1 MTSTIY
7 DKEQLTVYCYLTA
20 LPLFQLDDN
29 TIAYYQSLDPSGK
42 NLEHLLATGYT
53 HPATRFLK
61 DGYFRLAETC
71 PSIFLCW
78 LLHKFITLPV
88 TTYPLETYTTLE
100 ARATI
105 SQDIIGYYES
115 DLITD
120 ELIEN
125 LINTLQAVPFVNN
138 KAACTIPL
146 SDPTSLKVSDIEMLV
161 EKTRTEARK
170 VETRDVV
177 RILSNYQIDWKANNE
192 TAEFL
197 YRYWNNSWTGD
208 YQDSPRAKIRKEVT
222 RRTRVITAL
231 DLIDPFPYATEHLLA
246 APPKP
251 TITYNQSKA
260 ENASNALLAL
270 ASLLSSSKKTS

>member
-1 MTSTIY
+1 MTSIY
-7 DKEQLTVYCYLTA
+7 DKDPLTVYCYLTA
-20 LPLFQLDDN
+20 LPLFELDDN
-29 TIAYYQSLDPSGK
+29 TIAYYQSLDPSGTR
-42 NLEHLLATGYT
+42 LEKLLATGYT

-61 DGYFRLAETC
+61 DGYFHLAETC

-88 TTYPLETYTTLE
+88 AQYPLESYTALE
-100 ARATI
+100 ARALV

-138 KAACTIPL
+138 KAACTIQL
-146 SDPTSLKVSDIEMLV
+146 SDPSSLRVSDIEMLI

-170 VETRDVV
+170 VETRDVI

-192 TAEFL
+192 IAEFL

-208 YQDSPRAKIRKEVT
+208 YRDSPRAKIRKEVT

-231 DLIDPFPYATEHLLA
+231 DLIDPFPYATESLLSA
-246 APPKP
+246 TPKA
-251 TITYNQSKA
+251 TVQYNQSKA

-270 ASLLSSSKKTS
+270 ANLLSSAKKTS

>member
-1 MTSTIY
+1 MSSTIY
-7 DKEQLTVYCYLTA
+7 DKEPLTVYCYLTA
-20 LPLFQLDDN
+20 LPLFELDDN

-88 TTYPLETYTTLE
+88 ATYPLETYTTLE

-105 SQDIIGYYES
+105 SQDIISYYEA

-120 ELIEN
+120 ELVDN
-125 LINTLQAVPFVNN
+125 LISTLQAVPFIHN
-138 KAACTIPL
+138 KAACTISL
-146 SDPTSLKVSDIEMLV
+146 SDPTSLKVSDIEMLI

-170 VETRDVV
+170 VETRDVI
-177 RILSNYQIDWKANNE
+177 RILSSYQIDWKANNE
-192 TAEFL
+192 VAEFL

-208 YQDSPRAKIRKEVT
+208 YKDSPRAKIRKEVT

-231 DLIDPFPYATEHLLA
+231 DLIDPFPYATEHLLSSQ
-246 APPKP
+246 PKP
-251 TITYNQSKA
+251 TVQYNQRKA

-270 ASLLSSSKKTS
+270 ASLLSTVKKTN

>member
-1 MTSTIY
+1 MNSIY
-7 DKEQLTVYCYLTA
+7 DKDPLTVYCYLTA

-29 TIAYYQSLDPSGK
+29 TIAYYQSLDPSGIR
-42 NLEHLLATGYT
+42 LEKLLATGYT

-88 TTYPLETYTTLE
+88 SQYPLESYSTLE

-125 LINTLQAVPFVNN
+125 LINTLQAVPFVHN
-138 KAACTIPL
+138 KAACTIQLP
-146 SDPTSLKVSDIEMLV
+146 DPTSLKVSDIEMLI

-170 VETRDVV
+170 VETRDVI
-177 RILSNYQIDWKANNE
+177 RILSNYQIDWKANNDV
-192 TAEFL
+192 AEFL

-208 YQDSPRAKIRKEVT
+208 YRDSPRVKIRKEVT

-231 DLIDPFPYATEHLLA
+231 DLIDPFPYATENLLSA
-246 APPKP
+246 QPKP
-251 TITYNQSKA
+251 TVQYNQSKA

-270 ASLLSSSKKTS
+270 ASLLAPVKKTD

>member
-1 MTSTIY
+1 MNSIY

-20 LPLFQLDDN
+20 LPLFELDDN
-29 TIAYYQSLDPSGK
+29 TIAYYQSLDPSGRD
-42 NLEHLLATGYT
+42 LERLLATGYT

-61 DGYFRLAETC
+61 DGYFHLAETC

-88 TTYPLETYTTLE
+88 TTYPLETYSTLE

-115 DLITD
+115 DMITD

-125 LINTLQAVPFVNN
+125 LINTLQAVPFVHN

-146 SDPTSLKVSDIEMLV
+146 TSPTSLKVSDIEMLV

-170 VETRDVV
+170 VETRDVI

-208 YQDSPRAKIRKEVT
+208 YKDSPRAKIRKEVT
-222 RRTRVITAL
+222 RRTRIITAL
-231 DLIDPFPYATEHLLA
+231 DLIDPFPYATENLLT

-251 TITYNQSKA
+251 TAPYNQRKA
-260 ENASNALLAL
+260 ESASNALLAL
-270 ASLLSSSKKTS
+270 ASLLAPAKKTD

>member
-1 MTSTIY
+1 MTSNIY
-7 DKEQLTVYCYLTA
+7 DKDPLTVYCYLTA
-20 LPLFQLDDN
+20 LPLFDLDDN
-29 TIAYYQSLDPSGK
+29 TIAYYQTLDPSGTR
-42 NLEHLLATGYT
+42 LEKLLATGYT
-53 HPATRFLK
+53 HPATKFLK

-88 TTYPLETYTTLE
+88 AQYPLETYSTLE
-100 ARATI
+100 ARALI

-146 SDPTSLKVSDIEMLV
+146 TSPTSLKVSDIEMLI

-170 VETRDVV
+170 VETRDVI

-192 TAEFL
+192 IAEFL

-208 YQDSPRAKIRKEVT
+208 YRDSPRAKIRKEVT

-231 DLIDPFPYATEHLLA
+231 DLIDPFPYATENLLS

-251 TITYNQSKA
+251 IVQYNQRKA

-270 ASLLSSSKKTS
+270 ANLLAPAKKTD

>member
-1 MTSTIY
+1 MSSTIY
-7 DKEQLTVYCYLTA
+7 DKEPLTVYCYLTA
-20 LPLFQLDDN
+20 LPLFELDDN

-88 TTYPLETYTTLE
+88 AQFPLESYSTLE

-105 SQDIIGYYES
+105 SQDIISYYEA

-120 ELIEN
+120 ELVDN
-125 LINTLQAVPFVNN
+125 LISTMQAVPFIHN
-138 KAACTIPL
+138 KAACTISL
-146 SDPTSLKVSDIEMLV
+146 SDPTSLKVSDIEMLI

-170 VETRDVV
+170 VETRDVI

-192 TAEFL
+192 VAEFL

-208 YQDSPRAKIRKEVT
+208 YKDSPRAKIRKEVT

-231 DLIDPFPYATEHLLA
+231 DLIDPFPYATEHLLSA
-246 APPKP
+246 QPKP
-251 TITYNQSKA
+251 TVQYNQRKA

-270 ASLLSSSKKTS
+270 ASLLSNVKKTS

>member
-7 DKEQLTVYCYLTA
+7 DREQLTVYCYLTA

-29 TIAYYQSLDPSGK
+29 TIAYYQSIDPSGK

-88 TTYPLETYTTLE
+88 AAYPLESYTALE

-105 SQDIIGYYES
+105 SQDIVSYYES

-120 ELIEN
+120 ELVDN
-125 LINTLQAVPFVNN
+125 LIHTLQAVPFIHN

-146 SDPTSLKVSDIEMLV
+146 PSPTSLKVSDIEMLI

-177 RILSNYQIDWKANNE
+177 RILSSYQIDWKANNE
-192 TAEFL
+192 IAEFL

-208 YQDSPRAKIRKEVT
+208 YKDSPRAKIRKEVT

-231 DLIDPFPYATEHLLA
+231 DLIDPFPYATEHLLS
-246 APPKP
+246 APTKP
-251 TITYNQSKA
+251 ATPYNQSKA

-270 ASLLSSSKKTS
+270 ASLLSTAKKTD

>member
-7 DKEQLTVYCYLTA
+7 NKEPLTVYCYLTA
-20 LPLFQLDDN
+20 LPLFELDDN
-29 TIAYYQSLDPSGK
+29 TIAYYQSLDPSGRD
-42 NLEHLLATGYT
+42 LERLLATGYT

-61 DGYFRLAETC
+61 DGYFHLAETC

-88 TTYPLETYTTLE
+88 TAYPLETYSTLE

-105 SQDIIGYYES
+105 SQDIIGYYEA

-125 LINTLQAVPFVNN
+125 LINTLQAVPFVHN

-146 SDPTSLKVSDIEMLV
+146 ASPDSLKVSDIEMLV

-170 VETRDVV
+170 VETRDVI

-208 YQDSPRAKIRKEVT
+208 YRDSPRAKIRKEVT
-222 RRTRVITAL
+222 RRTRIITAL
-231 DLIDPFPYATEHLLA
+231 DLIDPFPYATENLLS

-251 TITYNQSKA
+251 TAPYNQSKA
-260 ENASNALLAL
+260 ESASNALLAL
-270 ASLLSSSKKTS
+270 ASLLAPAKKTD

>member
-1 MTSTIY
+1 MNSSIY
-7 DKEQLTVYCYLTA
+7 DREQLTVYCYHTA

-29 TIAYYQSLDPSGK
+29 TIAYYKAMDPSGTQ
-42 NLEHLLATGYT
+42 LERLLATGYT

-61 DGYFRLAETC
+61 DGYFHLAECC

-88 TTYPLETYTTLE
+88 SDYPLESYSALE
-100 ARATI
+100 ARASV

-125 LINTLQAVPFVNN
+125 LINTMQAVPFVHN

-146 SDPTSLKVSDIEMLV
+146 TSPTSLKVSDIEMLI

-170 VETRDVV
+170 VETRDVI
-177 RILSNYQIDWKANNE
+177 RILSSCQVDWKANNDV
-192 TAEFL
+192 AEFL
-197 YRYWNNSWTGD
+197 YRYWNSSWTGN
-208 YQDSPRAKIRKEVT
+208 YKDSPRAKIRKEVT
-222 RRTRVITAL
+222 RRTRIITAL
-231 DLIDPFPYATEHLLA
+231 DLIDPFPYATEELLT

-251 TITYNQSKA
+251 TPQYNQHKA
-260 ENASNALLAL
+260 ESASNALLAL
-270 ASLLSSSKKTS
+270 ASLLACAKKTS

>member
-1 MTSTIY
+1 MNSIY
-7 DKEQLTVYCYLTA
+7 DKDPLTVYCYLTA

-29 TIAYYQSLDPSGK
+29 TIAYYQSLDPSGIR
-42 NLEHLLATGYT
+42 LEKLLATGYT

-88 TTYPLETYTTLE
+88 SQYPLESYSTLE

-125 LINTLQAVPFVNN
+125 LINTLQAVPFVHN
-138 KAACTIPL
+138 KAACTIQLP
-146 SDPTSLKVSDIEMLV
+146 DPTSLKVSDIEMLI

-170 VETRDVV
+170 VETRDVI
-177 RILSNYQIDWKANNE
+177 RILSNYQIDWKANNDV
-192 TAEFL
+192 AEFL

-208 YQDSPRAKIRKEVT
+208 YRDSPRVKIRKEVT

-231 DLIDPFPYATEHLLA
+231 DLIDPFPYATENLLSA
-246 APPKP
+246 QPKP
-251 TITYNQSKA
+251 TVQYNQSKA

-270 ASLLSSSKKTS
+270 ASLLSPAKKTD

>member
-1 MTSTIY
+1 MTSIY
-7 DKEQLTVYCYLTA
+7 DKDPLTVYCYLTA

-29 TIAYYQSLDPSGK
+29 TIAYYQAVDPSGIR
-42 NLEHLLATGYT
+42 LEKLLATGYT
-53 HPATRFLK
+53 HPATKFLK

-88 TTYPLETYTTLE
+88 DQYPLESYTTLE

-120 ELIEN
+120 ELIDN
-125 LINTLQAVPFVNN
+125 LVCTLQAVPFVHN

-146 SDPTSLKVSDIEMLV
+146 ASPDSLKVSDIEMLI

-170 VETRDVV
+170 VETRDVI

-208 YQDSPRAKIRKEVT
+208 YRDSPRAKIRKEVT

-231 DLIDPFPYATEHLLA
+231 DLIDPFPYATESLLA
-246 APPKP
+246 AQPKS
-251 TITYNQSKA
+251 TVQFNQRKA

-270 ASLLSSSKKTS
+270 ANLLSPAKKTD